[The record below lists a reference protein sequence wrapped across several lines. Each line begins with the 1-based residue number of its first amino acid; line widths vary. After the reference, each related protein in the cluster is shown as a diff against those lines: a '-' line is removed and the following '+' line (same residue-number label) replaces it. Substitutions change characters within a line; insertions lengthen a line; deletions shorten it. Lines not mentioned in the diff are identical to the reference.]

1 MASKLVSDH
10 RKIAFMTTRVFANR
24 TRTKVG
30 SSVVCTLL
38 FLLLSAGGA
47 AAQNVLA
54 KIPIPATSA
63 DGQVV
68 VNKVLN
74 RIYVSGGFSS
84 GGTLTVI
91 DGKTLTVLT
100 TLSNSNGVSWDVT
113 NDNFWTTNF
122 DTGQVLTYSGSTN
135 AQLSA
140 TATGFCPGETAFDCK
155 NRRFWV
161 GAQCG
166 AGNDPVFVFDADT
179 FALIAGPIAT
189 GGTLGPIVVD
199 PLNGRLHVQSG
210 GVSKEVN
217 PTTFAVTSTA
227 LGTVLASDEHKS
239 KLFATSGNNLQI
251 ISSGTDNID
260 YTIALSYTPGNQ
272 MAVNNALRHLY
283 LLNPAGRKVEVR
295 AITAVA
301 DANDVRGRLITNFV
315 LGTGNIPQ
323 GIASDAIRG
332 RIYVVVNNAGSYSVW
347 AMEDTTSVRQCDY
360 VNKGN
365 GNGE

>member
-1 MASKLVSDH
+1 M
-10 RKIAFMTTRVFANR
+10 
-24 TRTKVG
+24 
-30 SSVVCTLL
+30 CTLL
-38 FLLLSAGGA
+38 LLLLSTVGA

-63 DGQVV
+63 TGQVV

-74 RIYVSGGFSS
+74 RVYVSAGFSS

-100 TLSNSNGVSWDVT
+100 TISNSNGVSWDVK
-113 NDNFWTTNF
+113 NDNFWTGNF
-122 DTGQVLTYSGSTN
+122 TGGQVLTYSGSTN
-135 AQLSA
+135 TQISA
-140 TATGFCPGETAFDCK
+140 NTAGFCPGETAFDCK
-155 NRRFWV
+155 KRRFWV

-166 AGNDPVFVFDADT
+166 AGNDPVFVFNADT

-189 GGTLGPIVVD
+189 GGTLGPIVVN
-199 PLNGRLHVQSG
+199 PLNGKLHVQSG

-227 LGTVLASDEHKS
+227 LGTVLAADQHKS

-251 ISSGTDNID
+251 INAATDNVE
-260 YTIALSYTPGNQ
+260 YTIPLGYTPGSQ
-272 MAVNNALRHLY
+272 IAVNNALRHIY
-283 LLNPAGRKVEVR
+283 LLNAAANKVEVR
-295 AITAVA
+295 GITAISSA
-301 DANDVRGRLITNFV
+301 TDVRGQFIATFS
-315 LGTGNIPQ
+315 LGTGNTPV
-323 GIASDAIRG
+323 GVASDAVRG
-332 RIYVVVNNAGSYSVW
+332 LVYVVVNNSGSYSLW
-347 AMEDTTSVRQCDY
+347 AIEDTTSVRQCTY

>member
-1 MASKLVSDH
+1 MRTLGSAK
-10 RKIAFMTTRVFANR
+10 R
-24 TRTKVG
+24 TRAKLG
-30 SSVVCTLL
+30 ASVMGTLL
-38 FLLLSAGGA
+38 LLLLSTAGA

-63 DGQVV
+63 TGQVV

-74 RIYVSGGFSS
+74 RVYVSAGFSS

-100 TLSNSNGVSWDVT
+100 TISNSNGVSWDVK
-113 NDNFWTTNF
+113 NDNFWTGNF
-122 DTGQVLTYSGSTN
+122 TGGQVLTYSGSTN
-135 AQLSA
+135 TQISA
-140 TATGFCPGETAFDCK
+140 NTAGFCPGETAFDCK
-155 NRRFWV
+155 KRRFWV

-166 AGNDPVFVFDADT
+166 AGNDPVFVFNADT

-189 GGTLGPIVVD
+189 GGTLGPIVVN
-199 PLNGRLHVQSG
+199 PLNGKLHVQSG

-227 LGTVLASDEHKS
+227 LGTVLAADQHKS

-251 ISSGTDNID
+251 INAATDNVEK
-260 YTIALSYTPGNQ
+260 TVALSYTPGSQ
-272 MAVNNALRHLY
+272 IAVNNALRHIY
-283 LLNPAGRKVEVR
+283 LLNPAGKKIDVR
-295 AITAVA
+295 GITAIA
-301 DANDVRGRLITNFV
+301 DANDVRGQFIATFS
-315 LGTGNIPQ
+315 LGTGNVPV
-323 GIASDAIRG
+323 GVAADAIRG
-332 RIYVVVNNAGSYSVW
+332 RVYVVVNNSGSYSLW
-347 AMEDTTSVRQCDY
+347 AIEDTTSVRQCDY